1 MCWTA
6 PPSPFS
12 SRRARSR
19 RSASTTASRE
29 RWVIRKLDSVT
40 KEPLAGVEFELTYAE
55 GGYVDD
61 ANGHLSSKGLYTT
74 DSNGEIRISGV
85 TGTIVVKETKTIDG
99 YTIDPATQTQ
109 TVTVNPEDTQTIT
122 VYNDPIGGVEIIKV
136 DKNRTSTRIPNTTFE
151 IRRVDDELVD
161 TITTDRN
168 GRAYLALEDGAYYA
182 VEIEANP
189 DYRLDDTP
197 HYFEVEDGVVTTLK
211 ITNQK
216 NSGILLHKVDSVTG
230 DGIYGVTF
238 LLYDED
244 KNPVGE
250 FVTDDDG
257 YIYITADDLPDGAN
271 TSGRFY
277 LRELEAAEGYE
288 LDKEYKTIYVRPGKT
303 AEIEWE
309 NTPITG
315 QIQIYKYA
323 AEYNEVTGTPAGSP
337 LQGAVY
343 EISNAR
349 TGKVVD
355 YITTDA
361 RGVAA
366 SKPLPLTRYKVK
378 EVTAPAYWQVDSTVH
393 DVTLEYSSQI
403 IKLSAYDKPSNLGV
417 TITKRGNA
425 SVLAGNSMRYDFTVA
440 NTSNVALESFFW
452 HDRIPT
458 DAATATVLTTGTY
471 SARLNYRILY
481 KTNYQTSYQVLASN
495 LLTSN
500 NYSFALSAIPK
511 QAGEVV
517 TDIYFDFG
525 KVPVGFQS
533 VAGPTLTV
541 NVSGTAANGYQLVNR
556 ADAGGKYQGTWQTAQ
571 ASWVTIIQ
579 RLWNTPELPKTG
591 Y

>member
-1 MCWTA
+1 M
-6 PPSPFS
+6 
-12 SRRARSR
+12 
-19 RSASTTASRE
+19 
-29 RWVIRKLDSVT
+29 
-40 KEPLAGVEFELTYAE
+40 
-55 GGYVDD
+55 
-61 ANGHLSSKGLYTT
+61 
-74 DSNGEIRISGV
+74 
-85 TGTIVVKETKTIDG
+85 
-99 YTIDPATQTQ
+99 
-109 TVTVNPEDTQTIT
+109 
-122 VYNDPIGGVEIIKV
+122 
-136 DKNRTSTRIPNTTFE
+136 
-151 IRRVDDELVD
+151 
-161 TITTDRN
+161 
-168 GRAYLALEDGAYYA
+168 
-182 VEIEANP
+182 
-189 DYRLDDTP
+189 
-197 HYFEVEDGVVTTLK
+197 
-211 ITNQK
+211 
-216 NSGILLHKVDSVTG
+216 
-230 DGIYGVTF
+230 
-238 LLYDED
+238 
-244 KNPVGE
+244 
-250 FVTDDDG
+250 
-257 YIYITADDLPDGAN
+257 
-271 TSGRFY
+271 
-277 LRELEAAEGYE
+277 
-288 LDKEYKTIYVRPGKT
+288 
-303 AEIEWE
+303 
-309 NTPITG
+309 
-315 QIQIYKYA
+315 
-323 AEYNEVTGTPAGSP
+323 TGTPAGSP